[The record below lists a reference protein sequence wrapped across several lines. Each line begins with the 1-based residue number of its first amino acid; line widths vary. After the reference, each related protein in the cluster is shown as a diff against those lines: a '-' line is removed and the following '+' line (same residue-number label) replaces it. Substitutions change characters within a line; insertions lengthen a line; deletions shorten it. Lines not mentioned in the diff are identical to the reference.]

1 MTPLTAAHQSSL
13 SFTVSRICS
22 NSCPLSRY
30 TLFFTFF
37 SIMVY
42 QRNTQYSCLY
52 CILDPC
58 CLLHSKHHS
67 LHLPT
72 PNFRSIALPLAI
84 TSLFSCGLTM
94 ICESWTPCTL
104 VLLAKCQDS
113 KWLKQN
119 PWLSFKYIDTVLKI
133 VFPSF
138 WLANSKPLLK
148 YTCFFLQKYFLSL
161 LYIVYAQNWN
171 EEYETHTHTCTL
183 MCMCTCMCA
192 HTHTLTL
199 SVSLTLHQ

>member
-1 MTPLTAAHQSSL
+1 
-13 SFTVSRICS
+13 
-22 NSCPLSRY
+22 
-30 TLFFTFF
+30 
-37 SIMVY
+37 MVY

-119 PWLSFKYIDTVLKI
+119 PWLSFKYIDTVLKV

-171 EEYETHTHTCTL
+171 EEYETHTCTL
-183 MCMCTCMCA
+183 ICMCTCMCVHA
-192 HTHTLTL
+192 HTLTL
-199 SVSLTLHQ
+199 SVSHFIDRLPSIPNSKSKFGNTIQPINLEHSFFKSIKSATKLIQGWC